1 MPDSSPAKDAPDN
14 PASNST
20 TNPAASPAANTTV
33 NLDEARLQI
42 GDSVQIQPLG
52 EPNGARHYVR
62 LIGFAKNSSVLLSTP
77 KVDGSYIFVRD
88 GQNYVVR
95 AFSGKNAYAF
105 STTVIRSVAVPYPY
119 LHLSYPKD
127 VRALVVRRGA
137 RAKVNLIASSRRLD
151 AQGQEVAEAV
161 AASIRN
167 VSISGALIVS
177 PHPLG
182 LQNDTL
188 RLSFKLSLNDIVTLV
203 TLDGVI
209 RAVNP
214 SGEEIGPGMIAYG
227 LEFVGGNPQDRI
239 TLTAFVY
246 QKLLEQEA
254 A

>member
-1 MPDSSPAKDAPDN
+1 MADPISAARPQDPAPDN
-14 PASNST
+14 NW
-20 TNPAASPAANTTV
+20 V

-42 GDSVQIQPLG
+42 GDSVQIQALG
-52 EPNGARHYVR
+52 DPNAARHYVK
-62 LIGFAKNSSVLLSTP
+62 LIGFSRQGSVLLSTP

-119 LHLSYPKD
+119 LHLAYPKD

-137 RAKVNLIASSRRLD
+137 RVKVNVIAATRRTD
-151 AQGQEVAEAV
+151 AAGAEIGESV
-161 AASIRN
+161 AATIRN
-167 VSISGALIVS
+167 LSISGALLET

-182 LQNDTL
+182 LQGESI
-188 RLSFKLSLNDIVTLV
+188 RVKFKIALNDITSLV
-203 TLDGVI
+203 TMEGVI

-214 SGEEIGPGMIAYG
+214 AGEETTAPNAIAYG
-227 LEFVGGNPQDRI
+227 VEFVGGEHQDRI

-246 QKLLEQEA
+246 QKLLEQEG
-254 A
+254 

>member
-1 MPDSSPAKDAPDN
+1 MPEAAAPAKDAPEVAEN
-14 PASNST
+14 R
-20 TNPAASPAANTTV
+20 V

-42 GDSVQIQPLG
+42 GDALQLQPFG
-52 EPNGARHYVR
+52 EPNAPRHYVK
-62 LIGFAKNSSVLLSTP
+62 LMGFAKGSSVLVTTP
-77 KVDGSYIFVRD
+77 KVDGAYIFVRD

-105 STTVIRSVAVPYPY
+105 STSVLRSVAVPYPY

-137 RAKVNLIASSRRLD
+137 RARVNLIASTRRLD
-151 AQGQEVAEAV
+151 AAGQEDGVAA

-167 VSISGALIVS
+167 LSISGALLAS

-182 LQNDTL
+182 LKDGQV
-188 RLSFKLSLNDIVTLV
+188 RLSFKIPLVDIVSLV
-203 TLDGVI
+203 TLDAVI
-209 RAVNP
+209 RVVNP
-214 SGEEIGPGMIAYG
+214 GGEDLGPGMIGYG
-227 LEFVGGNPQDRI
+227 LEFIGGEAQDRI

-254 A
+254 AS

>member
-1 MPDSSPAKDAPDN
+1 MPDPAPAKDIAPEI
-14 PASNST
+14 PAENR
-20 TNPAASPAANTTV
+20 V

-42 GDSVQIQPLG
+42 GDALQLQ
-52 EPNGARHYVR
+52 PNGDANAARHYVK
-62 LIGFAKNSSVLLSTP
+62 LIGFTKGASVLVSTP
-77 KVDGSYIFVRD
+77 KVDGAYIFVRD

-105 STTVIRSVAVPYPY
+105 STTVVRSVAVPYPY

-137 RAKVNLIASSRRLD
+137 RAKVNLIASARRLD
-151 AQGQEVAEAV
+151 AQGQESPDAC

-167 VSISGALIVS
+167 VSISGAMLAS

-182 LQNDTL
+182 LQGDSI
-188 RLSFKLSLNDIVTLV
+188 RLSFKIALADIISLV
-203 TLDGVI
+203 TLNAVI

-214 SGEEIGPGMIAYG
+214 GGEDLGPGMIGYG
-227 LEFVGGNPQDRI
+227 LEFVGGEAQDRI

-246 QKLLEQEA
+246 QKLLEQDA
-254 A
+254 AT

>member
-1 MPDSSPAKDAPDN
+1 MADAATENKDPTPGDAR
-14 PASNST
+14 
-20 TNPAASPAANTTV
+20 V

-42 GDSVQIQPLG
+42 GDSLQIQALG
-52 EPNGARHYVR
+52 DPNAARHYVK
-62 LIGFAKNSSVLLSTP
+62 LIGFSRQGSVLLTTP

-137 RAKVNLIASSRRLD
+137 RVNVNVIAATRRTD
-151 AQGQEVAEAV
+151 AQGAEIGESV
-161 AASIRN
+161 AAAIRN
-167 VSISGALIVS
+167 LSISGALLET

-182 LQNDTL
+182 LKGESI
-188 RLSFKLSLNDIVTLV
+188 RVKFKIALNDISSLV
-203 TLDGVI
+203 TMEGII

-214 SGEEIGPGMIAYG
+214 AGEESASPNAITYG
-227 LEFVGGNPQDRI
+227 VEFVGGEHQDRI

-246 QKLLEQEA
+246 QKLLEQEG
-254 A
+254 